1 MLFAADRNTL
11 LDLKKRTRSMPAM
24 LKALGTANTPPVYI
38 FNIGPRTFAQETP
51 RGTIR
56 IPACKAGEKY
66 SEPVLVPGLVLSEYD
81 LGDSGGAMGT
91 TVDPGLDAIGDDGSQ
106 LYGVAEDI
114 IGKHSTSAG
123 LDLQTTNLEWFG
135 VFATSNQVPTDAELA
150 AANGKLRQ
158 MMALVYDDAAN
169 KVRQNDPG
177 HRNPSC
183 MMQERALGNDA
194 ARFLGR
200 PLLFGT
206 EDHTMDRCVF
216 CREPIVSGA
225 IKCRHCNSRLDSKE
239 AKDLLNPQ
247 PVA

>member
-1 MLFAADRNTL
+1 MLFATDRNTL

-24 LKALGTANTPPVYI
+24 KKALGTANTPPVYI
-38 FNIGPRTFAQETP
+38 FNVGPREFRQSTP
-51 RGTIR
+51 MGIFH
-56 IPACKAGEKY
+56 IKACQPGESH
-66 SEPVLVPGLVLSEYD
+66 SEALVIPGLVLSEYD

-114 IGKHSTSAG
+114 IGTHSTSAG

-135 VFATSNQVPTDAELA
+135 VFATSNKVPTKAEIA
-150 AANGKLRQ
+150 TANGKLRQ
-158 MMALVYDDAAN
+158 MMNVIYEDGAN

-177 HRNPSC
+177 HLDPRC
-183 MMQERALGNDA
+183 RMQERNIYNDA

-200 PLLFGT
+200 PMLWGS
-206 EDHTMDRCVF
+206 EDHAMDRCPF
-216 CREPIVSGA
+216 CREAIVAGA

-239 AKDLLNPQ
+239 AKDLQNPQ
-247 PVA
+247 PAA